1 MSGHLFPFAGS
12 RTPLQGVL
20 DWLVKVSDSTER
32 RSGKGVGTPFPVHRE
47 SDPLTRWLTSSV
59 SQSERA
65 VRHWSVA
72 THYSRYRHHYCVAL
86 DRNCRVKFVGT
97 RGSRTRDLSV
107 TKVLC
112 IARYTHILAHP
123 CFQHLCSSYRVLYHC
138 ASYVIST
145 DDGLRAFSIKMFFFL
160 LLARADRTHRRPVPQ
175 RMMQFTVWSMQ
186 CKLWEWRL
194 AAIHMCLTHVIR
206 IFLQS
211 PTWRHV
217 TVTRNTWLHRL
228 TWRTPPSF
236 RRIATSNGANPFP
249 IGPRARGDASA
260 LLTLV
265 FWYLLPACRHP
276 SVESEASVTSLPA
289 WCCTAH
295 VRSMNWRMS
304 VSVGAELGPI
314 RSCVRRRTDEGK
326 WGRRQAF
333 TFIFGVCIHILDF
346 LKLSV
351 SSIVPTYFCFHFCF
365 RHTGPVLNLRRL
377 RCLRSG
383 SYLLWKSQR
392 VLYMYAELWKSCL
405 NAVASQQIFD

>member
-1 MSGHLFPFAGS
+1 MFPAS
-12 RTPLQGVL
+12 
-20 DWLVKVSDSTER
+20 
-32 RSGKGVGTPFPVHRE
+32 
-47 SDPLTRWLTSSV
+47 
-59 SQSERA
+59 
-65 VRHWSVA
+65 
-72 THYSRYRHHYCVAL
+72 
-86 DRNCRVKFVGT
+86 
-97 RGSRTRDLSV
+97 
-107 TKVLC
+107 
-112 IARYTHILAHP
+112 
-123 CFQHLCSSYRVLYHC
+123 CSSYRVLYHC

-145 DDGLRAFSIKMFFFL
+145 DDGLRAFSIKMFFFYFWHVQI
-160 LLARADRTHRRPVPQ
+160 APIEDRSLKGWCSSPCGACNVSCESGGSLP
-175 RMMQFTVWSMQ
+175 S
-186 CKLWEWRL
+186 
-194 AAIHMCLTHVIR
+194 ICLTHVIR

-304 VSVGAELGPI
+304 VSVGAELGPM
-314 RSCVRRRTDEGK
+314 RSRVRRRSDEGK